1 MMESAKKSGD
11 QVVASVAVT
20 VSRGK
25 PKALL
30 PDDWLCVATTVAA
43 SPGGRTDPA
52 GKAAAIGNGRRG
64 ACLFPSHSFHKSSI
78 GA

>member
-25 PKALL
+25 LEAL
-30 PDDWLCVATTVAA
+30 PDDWSCVATTVAA